1 MSGIKSHSGYAVII
15 LMSSDFGVY
24 STSTK
29 ETIQRF
35 MPLVERAII
44 DIDYKERLNS
54 LVEIKTKELKLS
66 KERFQ
71 DFAETVG
78 DWFWETDLHFNF
90 TYLSDSKINS
100 VPISSYNLF
109 SLINDDSI
117 LSVIESAKF
126 NKVPFNEI
134 EWCPEIFHNQ
144 IWFSLSGT
152 PFFDEF
158 GGLLGYRGTVK
169 DISTRKKRIRDI
181 QQSKSEAE
189 KANKA
194 KSQFLAMMSHEIRTP
209 LNAILGLVDIFHD
222 SSLSESQIEWLNQME
237 GSAQLLLTIISDV
250 LDISRIEAGSFTLD
264 EQPIDLLSTINS
276 AVDFFKDKIDK
287 DLITLSVTVSHLV
300 PIYVYADPTRIAQ
313 IIFNLVGNAVKFTK
327 KGLICI
333 NINQTVHDQTSI
345 SVTDTG
351 IGIGKNALNQLF
363 QPFVQ
368 ADSSITRQ
376 YGGTGL
382 GLAIIKHLT
391 ELMNGEIKV
400 ESILNEGSNF
410 TVTFPL
416 KEITEQQLITVNKA
430 SDLEPLDLA
439 INKIR
444 ILVAE
449 DNKANQAIIQLML
462 ERQGHHV
469 YIVSNGEEAISEIIK
484 ETVQNYDLVLMDVSM
499 PIKDGI
505 TATKELRDLGFTL
518 PIIAIT
524 AHAMNTEKKICL
536 DAGMDDFISKPIRA
550 IELKKLLVS
559 LDL

>member
-1 MSGIKSHSGYAVII
+1 M
-15 LMSSDFGVY
+15 
-24 STSTK
+24 
-29 ETIQRF
+29 
-35 MPLVERAII
+35 
-44 DIDYKERLNS
+44 
-54 LVEIKTKELKLS
+54 
-66 KERFQ
+66 
-71 DFAETVG
+71 
-78 DWFWETDLHFNF
+78 
-90 TYLSDSKINS
+90 
-100 VPISSYNLF
+100 
-109 SLINDDSI
+109 
-117 LSVIESAKF
+117 
-126 NKVPFNEI
+126 
-134 EWCPEIFHNQ
+134 
-144 IWFSLSGT
+144 
-152 PFFDEF
+152 
-158 GGLLGYRGTVK
+158 
-169 DISTRKKRIRDI
+169 
-181 QQSKSEAE
+181 
-189 KANKA
+189 
-194 KSQFLAMMSHEIRTP
+194 
-209 LNAILGLVDIFHD
+209 
-222 SSLSESQIEWLNQME
+222 
-237 GSAQLLLTIISDV
+237 
-250 LDISRIEAGSFTLD
+250 
-264 EQPIDLLSTINS
+264 
-276 AVDFFKDKIDK
+276 
-287 DLITLSVTVSHLV
+287 TVSHLV

-333 NINQTVHDQTSI
+333 NINQTVHGQTSI

-376 YGGTGL
+376 
-382 GLAIIKHLT
+382 
-391 ELMNGEIKV
+391 IKV

-536 DAGMDDFISKPIRA
+536 DAGMDNFISKPIRA